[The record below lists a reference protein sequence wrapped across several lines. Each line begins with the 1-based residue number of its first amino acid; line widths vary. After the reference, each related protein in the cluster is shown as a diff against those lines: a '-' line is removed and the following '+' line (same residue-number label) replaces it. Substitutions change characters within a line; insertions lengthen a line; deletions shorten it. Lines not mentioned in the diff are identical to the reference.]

1 MVRIVFLFFFFTQ
14 VAFAVSSLELA
25 QNLVN
30 DASKNSQ
37 LKLLFANSSCLDD
50 KGNLDIAKISRV
62 LKINSLLNL
71 NLSNSQTLKLNF
83 RAKADSVVFFKIL
96 SDALIESGY
105 VYFIPTELILHEG
118 NIDYTVQVDSQYI
131 LDPETLYKLLKK
143 NSVYIDN
150 IKQIGPYFYQYDLN
164 FDNAKL
170 DTNVNISLNS
180 LTILER
186 PLKDYIFTTKNASK
200 LIIDASDSDFWFPKV
215 LFLDKNLNLIK
226 SIKNNEQN
234 NHFEEFIPSGSVYV
248 IVSDMY
254 SLDNIRRGL
263 KVLLKK

>member
-1 MVRIVFLFFFFTQ
+1 MVKIVFLFFFFTQ

-96 SDALIESGY
+96 FDALIESGY

-170 DTNVNISLNS
+170 NTNVNISLNS